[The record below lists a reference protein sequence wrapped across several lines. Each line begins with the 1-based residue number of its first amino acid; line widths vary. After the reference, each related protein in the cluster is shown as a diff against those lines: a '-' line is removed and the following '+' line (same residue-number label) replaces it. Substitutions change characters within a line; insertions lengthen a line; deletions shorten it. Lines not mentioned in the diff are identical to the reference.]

1 MRCCMRIELLLLK
14 EAIPNWSIHINQKKI
29 PTLHTSVWLQKGCK
43 SIFWLRNGEIK
54 WL

>member
-1 MRCCMRIELLLLK
+1 M
-14 EAIPNWSIHINQKKI
+14 

-43 SIFWLRNGEIK
+43 SISWLRNGEIK